1 MAKVVAKMKKIFSE
15 YLFVKGRLKLYN
27 VVVSNYI
34 NNVAPARGC
43 FNFCFFLGI

>member
-27 VVVSNYI
+27 L
-34 NNVAPARGC
+34 
-43 FNFCFFLGI
+43 LGKQLYE

>member
-27 VVVSNYI
+27 VVGKQLYK
-34 NNVAPARGC
+34 
-43 FNFCFFLGI
+43 